1 MSMFF
6 ADAPE
11 MLTLSAPCPW
21 RRYAA
26 RWLDLLIYGLLWN
39 AIARC
44 IFRLNLG
51 SGFYANW
58 LFTLV
63 DTAVGVLLMLLI
75 EPVLLHFWGTTPGKW
90 LFGLRV
96 RAENGEKIAY
106 RTAFARTWL
115 VYTDGMGWYLPLWII
130 YKLWKN
136 YQLCQREEMP
146 WDEENGCRIVMREA
160 KMKWYRVPAFILA
173 AALVYGASFGV
184 GLHASLPHNRGRMTL
199 SQYVDNCNDM
209 QRYHQWGR
217 IVRPDGTLGEDS
229 STEGMVITLQNAR
242 KEQPVCTVETDADG
256 YVTAVEMH
264 VEMDVEAV
272 GYVPAT
278 DVKTMMLY
286 AYGLPHEKLSLLSL
300 NSDIT
305 SNRDSYTRNLGS
317 LTVTQKIEMTRTTAR
332 VIFSCRRTKMR
343 RTRTL
348 PRPSVLKKHE
358 KTGTLGAVRRVRTA
372 LFICADE
379 NLSDKTGNL
388 SKNDDAICHVLLYNK
403 TIIGKSG
410 R

>member
-51 SGFYANW
+51 SEFYANW

-136 YQLCQREEMP
+136 YQLCQHEEMP
-146 WDEENGCRIVMREA
+146 WDEENGCRIVMRET

-199 SQYVDNCNDM
+199 SQYVDNCNEM

-229 STEGMVITLQNAR
+229 GTEGIVITLQNAR
-242 KEQPVCTVETDADG
+242 EEQPVCTVETDANG
-256 YVTAVEMH
+256 YVTAVELH
-264 VEMDVEAV
+264 IDTDNVVI
-272 GYVPAT
+272 GTGT
-278 DVKTMMLY
+278 DVKEMLY
-286 AYGLPHEKLSLLSL
+286 YGYALPHEKKTMLALTYEMRQ
-300 NSDIT
+300 NTEDFT
-305 SNRDSYTRNLGS
+305 ATLGS
-317 LTVTQKIEMTRTTAR
+317 LTITQKVTFEDCT
-332 VIFSCRRTKMR
+332 VIGEGENRIYW
-343 RTRTL
+343 
-348 PRPSVLKKHE
+348 PE
-358 KTGTLGAVRRVRTA
+358 EGKTGHYTMDLRIA
-372 LFICADE
+372 E
-379 NLSDKTGNL
+379 N
-388 SKNDDAICHVLLYNK
+388 
-403 TIIGKSG
+403 
-410 R
+410 

>member
-63 DTAVGVLLMLLI
+63 DMAVGVLLMLLI

-146 WDEENGCRIVMREA
+146 WDEENGCRIVMRET

-242 KEQPVCTVETDADG
+242 KEQPTCTVETDADG

-272 GYVPAT
+272 GYVPGT

-305 SNRDSYTRNLGS
+305 SDRDSYTRNLGS
-317 LTVTQKIEMTRTTAR
+317 LTVTQKIEM
-332 VIFSCRRTKMR
+332 KG
-343 RTRTL
+343 
-348 PRPSVLKKHE
+348 LKWLDPDNSEGNFLVQTNENAKDAHF
-358 KTGTLGAVRRVRTA
+358 A
-372 LFICADE
+372 LTFRIE
-379 NLSDKTGNL
+379 ET
-388 SKNDDAICHVLLYNK
+388 
-403 TIIGKSG
+403 
-410 R
+410 

>member
-106 RTAFARTWL
+106 R
-115 VYTDGMGWYLPLWII
+115 
-130 YKLWKN
+130 
-136 YQLCQREEMP
+136 
-146 WDEENGCRIVMREA
+146 CRIVMRET

-242 KEQPVCTVETDADG
+242 KEQPTCTVETDADG

-272 GYVPAT
+272 GYVPGT

-305 SNRDSYTRNLGS
+305 SDRDSYTRNLGS
-317 LTVTQKIEMTRTTAR
+317 LTVTQKIEM
-332 VIFSCRRTKMR
+332 KG
-343 RTRTL
+343 
-348 PRPSVLKKHE
+348 LKWLDPDNSEGNFLVQTNENAKDAHF
-358 KTGTLGAVRRVRTA
+358 A
-372 LFICADE
+372 LTFRIE
-379 NLSDKTGNL
+379 ET
-388 SKNDDAICHVLLYNK
+388 
-403 TIIGKSG
+403 
-410 R
+410 

>member
-1 MSMFF
+1 MFF

-51 SGFYANW
+51 SGIYANW
-58 LFTLV
+58 LFTLL

-146 WDEENGCRIVMREA
+146 WDEENGCRIVMRET

-173 AALVYGASFGV
+173 TALVYGASDCAF
-184 GLHASLPHNRGRMTL
+184 R
-199 SQYVDNCNDM
+199 C
-209 QRYHQWGR
+209 
-217 IVRPDGTLGEDS
+217 
-229 STEGMVITLQNAR
+229 
-242 KEQPVCTVETDADG
+242 
-256 YVTAVEMH
+256 
-264 VEMDVEAV
+264 
-272 GYVPAT
+272 
-278 DVKTMMLY
+278 
-286 AYGLPHEKLSLLSL
+286 
-300 NSDIT
+300 
-305 SNRDSYTRNLGS
+305 
-317 LTVTQKIEMTRTTAR
+317 RTTA
-332 VIFSCRRTKMR
+332 
-343 RTRTL
+343 
-348 PRPSVLKKHE
+348 
-358 KTGTLGAVRRVRTA
+358 AA
-372 LFICADE
+372 
-379 NLSDKTGNL
+379 
-388 SKNDDAICHVLLYNK
+388 
-403 TIIGKSG
+403 
-410 R
+410 

>member
-63 DTAVGVLLMLLI
+63 DTAVGVMLMLLI

-136 YQLCQREEMP
+136 YQLCQHEEMP
-146 WDEENGCRIVMREA
+146 WDEENGCRIVMRET

-229 STEGMVITLQNAR
+229 GTEGIVITLQNAR
-242 KEQPVCTVETDADG
+242 KEQPTCTVETDADG

-305 SNRDSYTRNLGS
+305 SDRDSYTRNLGS
-317 LTVTQKIEMTRTTAR
+317 LTVTQKIEM
-332 VIFSCRRTKMR
+332 KG
-343 RTRTL
+343 
-348 PRPSVLKKHE
+348 LKWLDPDNSEGNFLVQTNENAKDAHF
-358 KTGTLGAVRRVRTA
+358 A
-372 LFICADE
+372 LTFRIE
-379 NLSDKTGNL
+379 ET
-388 SKNDDAICHVLLYNK
+388 
-403 TIIGKSG
+403 
-410 R
+410 